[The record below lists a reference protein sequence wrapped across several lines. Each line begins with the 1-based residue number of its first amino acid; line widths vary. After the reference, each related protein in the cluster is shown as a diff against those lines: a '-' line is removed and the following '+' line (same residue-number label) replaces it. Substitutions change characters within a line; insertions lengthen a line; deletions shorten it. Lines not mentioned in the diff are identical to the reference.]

1 MIHILHVRQSI
12 LVLSM
17 LASFTMVGG
26 MTTTL
31 TSQDQEA
38 SVQEDRVYVVTGIEI
53 EYAKEIPGLPDPKS
67 IFDVE
72 INLSKVIDGWVGP
85 DKPGEPTTI
94 ALGLIGREGPVNLY
108 PSAILAIRAAL
119 GSAFPNTPL
128 TVAPIEQDID
138 PVTGRDLR
146 GPDRTMLRFKL
157 AFEGPRYEISQF
169 VLHYAIG
176 DHPGQLPVEDV
187 RRNVNVM
194 LTRTE
199 EGFVTW
205 RQGVAPTPF
214 RLTDLDGENV
224 ETFSA
229 IAVQI
234 ILEGIS
240 DYLVEQGLMGVWA
253 RPAPGELGAG
263 LSDARQD
270 RTEFH
275 IEMVTGYV
283 SGVRTIAKGH
293 RIDPDEAINHR
304 FHEEIRNKS
313 PIQPSL
319 SERIEAAS
327 VLRRDD
333 LDRYLYRLSRHPGR
347 RVDAAIAPG
356 IDPFSV
362 NLDYHITEN
371 KPVMIY
377 AQATNTGTDQTEEW
391 RYRFGIFDNQFTGND
406 DILNLEYISADFE
419 DNNAVTASYEAK
431 LGDQDRWRWRAYGT
445 WSEFDAS
452 EVGFANATFTGESW
466 SVGAEIIW
474 NFHQNRQLFF
484 DLIAGVRYTQIDV
497 NNPFAP
503 SGDEDFFFPYVG
515 VKAQKHMVESTLD
528 VGITLEWNPDLTS
541 VDSGS
546 LDNLGRTFTDDD
558 WVILRWDAV
567 QSFFLEP
574 LLNREAWQDI
584 STPET
589 STLAHE
595 IALRFRGQYAFD
607 RRLIPQMEQVAG
619 GFYSVRGYPES
630 VAVGDTVILG
640 TVEYRFHLP
649 RAFGFEEKPAELF
662 NAPFRIVPQQPFGA
676 ADWDLILRGFIDVG
690 RTINSDRLV
699 FEEDQTLVGVGVGLE
714 FAFKTNLNVR
724 VDWGVALEEIEGVVS
739 SGSSQVHI
747 VTSIFF

>member
-12 LVLSM
+12 LVLSL
-17 LASFTMVGG
+17 LALFTMVGG

-31 TSQDQEA
+31 MSQDQEE
-38 SVQEDRVYVVTGIEI
+38 SVQQDRVYVVSGIEI
-53 EYAKEIPGLPDPKS
+53 EYAKEIPGLPDPQS

-85 DKPGEPTTI
+85 DKQGEPTTI

-108 PSAILAIRAAL
+108 PSAIRAIRDTLA
-119 GSAFPNTPL
+119 SAFPNTPM

-187 RRNVNVM
+187 RTNVNVM

-205 RQGVAPTPF
+205 QQGVAPTPF
-214 RLTDLDGENV
+214 RLTELDGENV

-229 IAVQI
+229 IAVQV

-253 RPAPGELGAG
+253 RPAPGELGTG

-333 LDRYLYRLSRHPGR
+333 LDEYLYYLSRHPGR

-371 KPVMIY
+371 KPLLVY
-377 AQATNTGTDQTEEW
+377 AQATNTGTKQTNEW

-406 DILNLEYISADFE
+406 DILNVEIISADFD
-419 DNNAVTASYEAK
+419 DNNAVTGSYEAK
-431 LGDQDRWRWRAYGT
+431 LGEEDRWRWRAYGT
-445 WSEFDAS
+445 WSEFAAS
-452 EVGFANATFTGESW
+452 EVGFANASFTGESW
-466 SVGAEIIW
+466 AVGAEVIW

-484 DLIAGVRYTQIDV
+484 DLIAGVRFTHIEV

-503 SGDEDFFFPYVG
+503 SGNEDFLIPYVG
-515 VKAQKHMVESTLD
+515 LKAQKHMVESTLNA
-528 VGITLEWNPDLTS
+528 GITLEWNPDLTN
-541 VDSGS
+541 VDPAA
-546 LDNLGRTFTDDD
+546 LDNLGRFLTDED

-574 LLNREAWQDI
+574 LLNREAWLDI
-584 STPET
+584 STPES

-595 IALRFRGQYAFD
+595 LAFRFRGQYAFD
-607 RRLIPQMEQVAG
+607 SRLIPQMEQVAG
-619 GFYSVRGYPES
+619 GAYSVRGYPES
-630 VAVGDTVILG
+630 VSVGDTVLLG

-649 RAFGFEEKPAELF
+649 RAFGFEESPAELF

-676 ADWDLILRGFIDVG
+676 ADWDLIFRGFIDVG
-690 RTINSDRLV
+690 RTLNSDRQV
-699 FEEDQTLVGVGVGLE
+699 FERDRTLVGVGVGLE
-714 FAFKTNLNVR
+714 FAFKTNINVR
-724 VDWGVALEEIEGVVS
+724 VDWGVALEEIQGVVS

-747 VTSIFF
+747 ITSIFF